1 MMRNWRTCGLVLFFL
16 GIILVFGGMMTSKS
30 EIDTQELWERVA
42 RAEKDGLP
50 QTAIGHLKEIYGICL
65 GAKDYDEALRALL
78 KQIVFESIVQGNQPE
93 AKIVRLREE
102 IQKAPASLQPL
113 MKVVLAQWF
122 RHYYDRNRWRFM
134 ERSRTAGLE
143 EGDVEDFTTWDLPR
157 LFREISSLYQEA
169 LAREAELKAVPIG
182 AYREFL
188 QAGNLP
194 EDLRPTLFDF
204 IVFEA
209 LDFYTSPE
217 QAAARPEDAF
227 EIEADSP
234 ALSAVPAFLDYRP
247 RTTDTDSP
255 QYQALLLFQK
265 VIRFHQQKQNRDAL
279 IDADLHRLHYVW
291 NTAVGEGKAERYIKR
306 LREIV
311 DRYADSPLS
320 SLARYYWASAL
331 KGEDRLVEALKIAR
345 QGHQAYPDSRG
356 GTKCSRLAA
365 GILEKE
371 YQLKAEQVVTPRQ
384 ASRLA
389 LTYKNIETLNFRI
402 VKDHLQDYIDEKEGR
417 RWGWISPPVV
427 LEMLQSEPA
436 AQWTA
441 ELPPTEDYRE
451 KQALITVP
459 PLEPGLYRIFASYRP
474 DFSREEK
481 GNKIQQSLLWV
492 SRMALIS
499 RGRESR
505 VEGYVVDNGSG
516 KPIEKTEVTV
526 YEYDHRSRH
535 YQKKETMQSDSSGY
549 FSFASPTGYRRR
561 LLVTRHGDGS
571 EYAEADVPSTYYR
584 QDQPYEKT
592 LFFTDRSLYR
602 PGQMVHFKGICLKV
616 DQKINDYQLL
626 TGRGLTVYFRDGN
639 DREITKLRVQTN
651 DFGSFQGTFTAPG
664 QGLTG
669 VFHITTDNPR
679 GSAHIRVEEYK
690 RPKFQVSL
698 EIPTQE
704 FRLNDQVSVTGE
716 ALAYTGAPI
725 DGAKV
730 VYRVFRQ
737 VKLPPWWYWYGIV
750 PIDGS
755 AQEIDHGTLET
766 DEKGQFTLKF
776 TARPDLKVP
785 PSSQPIFTFRI
796 QADVTDS
803 SGETRSAEEQ
813 VRAGYAALTA
823 NMECEAWQEE
833 SRPVEISLEV
843 TTLNGKAVD
852 AEGVVEIFA
861 LKGPDRPVPADLIG
875 EVAIPRQSAQTSAT
889 PEWQK
894 WPEGERVG
902 QRPFRLGADKDTDR
916 KITFNLKKG
925 AYRVLLKTRDKYDRP
940 VEAKL
945 PILVFGAGDKRF
957 PLAIPFYHTSRKEEV
972 PVGETYQALWGTGYA
987 QGPMLVEIFRDNR
1000 RVDRYWT
1007 DSRRSQGLISIPVTE
1022 TVKGGFTVVVHFV
1035 KENRCYREET
1045 RVDVPWLDKRLDIQ
1059 WQTFRSLLQP
1069 GQPETWSLQIK
1080 GPGAEEAAVKAA
1092 EMVATLY
1099 DVSLDQFYPHHFSGF
1114 SGIFRRE
1121 RTYLGDRFSNRA
1133 MMLTTASDRLNPR
1146 IKLSPEIYVHFPD
1159 EIVEDLFGFGFSRRG
1174 DVGVEGGVV
1183 GGVAETAALEEA
1195 PAPPA
1200 AARVK
1205 KRNGGDEGEADGE
1218 KQEPAPPAEIDLSK
1232 VSARKNLQETAFFY
1246 PQLLSDEDGVVTI
1259 QFKMPE
1265 ALTQWRFIGFAHTR
1279 DLAHG
1284 KIEGLTR
1291 TRKELMVQPQ
1301 APRFLR
1307 EGDRLA
1313 MTVKVTNMA
1322 DEAADGTVE
1331 LHFFDPRSEEDLSPL
1346 LKNKTKGHAFSI
1358 PAGQSRS
1365 YSWPIEVADGLEMVG
1380 YRAVAATAAHSD
1392 GEEGIIPVLSR
1403 YVFVQESLP
1412 LWISGKGTKNF
1423 RFEKLLG
1430 AGGSSTLKH
1439 QRLVLQMVSNPAW
1452 YAVQALPFLME
1463 FPYECSEQVF
1473 SRVYANA
1480 LAQKIAQSDPKI
1492 RRIFDLWKGT
1502 EALTSPLEKNEA
1514 LKSVCL
1520 QETPWLAAAKNESE
1534 NRRKVGLL
1542 FDENRLAM
1550 ELGSAFEK
1558 LKKMQYPDGSWPWFD
1573 GGPSSRFITLHIV
1586 TGFGR
1591 LKHLGVSRVSQ
1602 EPALKALDYLDDW
1615 LQDYYEK
1622 IVQQQKTDQD
1632 HLSPAI
1638 AMYLYGR
1645 SFYLTEK
1652 PIAAKHRQMVSYFL
1666 DQAEKYW
1673 LQLESRLSQAHLAL
1687 ALHRL
1692 DRLEGAVKIMRS
1704 LKERSLWDEEMGRY
1718 WGESG
1723 FGWWWYHAPI
1733 ETQALMIEAFAEVM
1747 QDQAAVE
1754 ECKIWLLKQKQ
1765 TQNWKTTKA
1774 TTDAVYSL
1782 LLRGED
1788 LLASDALVEVSLG
1801 SQTVKPQ
1808 KVEAGTGFYEKYYL
1822 PQEIK
1827 PTMGKITLKK
1837 VDEGIGWG
1845 GLHWQYL
1852 EDVAQITPHRQNPLR
1867 LTKRLFVQKYT
1878 EKGPV
1883 ISPLKG
1889 SLSVG
1894 DLLKVRLELRV
1905 DRDMEYIHLKDH
1917 RGSGTEPVN
1926 VLSQYK
1932 FQDGLYYYESTK
1944 DTASH
1949 FFIDY
1954 LPRGTY
1960 VFEYPLRV
1968 VHRGT
1973 YHSGMAHIECMYAPE
1988 FNSHSQSI
1996 LLKVD

>member
-1 MMRNWRTCGLVLFFL
+1 MRNWRKYGWVLFFIGL
-16 GIILVFGGMMTSKS
+16 IFVFGGMMTSKS

-50 QTAIGHLKEIYGICL
+50 QTAVGHLKEIYGICL

-93 AKIVRLREE
+93 AKISRLREE
-102 IQKAPASLQPL
+102 IRTAPEPLQPL

-134 ERSRTAGLE
+134 ERSRTAGME
-143 EGDVEDFTTWDLPR
+143 NVDEDENDFTTWDLPR

-169 LAREAELKAVPIG
+169 LTREAELKAVPIG
-182 AYREFL
+182 EYRELL

-194 EDLRPTLFDF
+194 ENLRPSLFDF
-204 IVFEA
+204 IVFAA

-227 EIEADSP
+227 EIAADSP

-247 RTTDTDSP
+247 QTTDTDSP

-265 VIRFHQQKQNRDAL
+265 VIRFHQVKQNREAL

-291 NTAVGEGKAERYIKR
+291 NTAVGEGKAERYLER
-306 LREIV
+306 LQEIA
-311 DRYADSPLS
+311 DRYTDSPLS
-320 SLARYYWASAL
+320 SLARYYWASVL
-331 KGEDRLVEALKIAR
+331 KSENRLVEALKIAR

-356 GTKCSRLAA
+356 GNKCSRLAA

-402 VKDHLQDYIDEKEGR
+402 VKDNFQDYIDEKEGKKLA
-417 RWGWISPPVV
+417 WISPQVV

-441 ELPPTEDYRE
+441 ELQPSEDYRE
-451 KQALITVP
+451 KQTLITVP
-459 PLEPGLYRIFASYRP
+459 PLEPGLYRIFASYKA
-474 DFSREEK
+474 DFLKEGK

-492 SRMALIS
+492 SHMALIS

-505 VEGYVVDNGSG
+505 VEGYVVDNGTG
-516 KPIEKTEVTV
+516 KPIEKTAVTL
-526 YEYDHRSRH
+526 YDYDHRSRH
-535 YQKKETMQSDSSGY
+535 FQVKETVQSDSSGY

-561 LLVTRHGDGS
+561 MVVTRHPDGS
-571 EYAEADVPSTYYR
+571 EYAEANVPSAYYR

-602 PGQMVHFKGICLKV
+602 PGQMVHFKGICLQV
-616 DQKINDYQLL
+616 DQKVNDYRLI
-626 TGRGLTVYFRDGN
+626 TGRQLTVYFRDGN
-639 DREITKLRVQTN
+639 DREISKMRVRTN
-651 DFGSFQGTFTAPG
+651 DFGSFQGTFAAPDRG
-664 QGLTG
+664 MTGL
-669 VFHITTDNPR
+669 FHITTDAPA

-698 EIPTQE
+698 DIPSQE
-704 FRLNDQVSVTGE
+704 FRLNDEVSVAGE
-716 ALAYTGAPI
+716 AQAYTGAPV

-737 VKLPPWWYWYGIV
+737 VQLPRWWYWYGIV

-755 AQEIDHGTLET
+755 AQEIAHGTLET
-766 DEKGQFTLKF
+766 DEKGKFRLKF
-776 TARPDLKVP
+776 TAKPDLKVP

-796 QADVTDS
+796 HADVTDS

-823 NMECEAWQEE
+823 NMECEVWQEE

-852 AEGVVEIFA
+852 AQGVVEIFA

-875 EVAIPRQSAQTSAT
+875 EVAIPQQLAPASVGEKGFSAA
-889 PEWQK
+889 PDWQK
-894 WPEGERVG
+894 WPAGKKVG
-902 QRPFRLGADKDTDR
+902 QHPFQITADKGADC
-916 KITFNLKKG
+916 KIKFKLKKG
-925 AYRVLLKTRDKYDRP
+925 AYRALLKTRDKTDNP
-940 VEAKL
+940 VEARL
-945 PILVFGAGDKRF
+945 PILVFSPEDKQF
-957 PLAIPFYHTSRKEEV
+957 PLAVPFYHASRKEEIQ
-972 PVGETYQALWGTGYA
+972 VGESYRALWGTGYA
-987 QGPMLVEIFRDNR
+987 QSPVLVEVFRDNR
-1000 RVDRYWT
+1000 RIDRYWT
-1007 DSRRSQGLISIPVTE
+1007 AARRSQGLISIPVTE
-1022 TVKGGFTVVVHFV
+1022 TYRGGFTVVVHFV

-1045 RVDVPWLDKRLDIQ
+1045 KVKVPWLDKRLDIQ

-1069 GQPETWSLQIK
+1069 GQQETWSLRIK
-1080 GPGAEEAAVKAA
+1080 GPGAKEAAVKAA

-1099 DVSLDQFYPHHFSGF
+1099 DVSLDQFYPHHFSDF
-1114 SGIFRRE
+1114 SGIFRRD
-1121 RTYLGDRFSNRA
+1121 RTYLGDRFSNQA
-1133 MMLTTASDRLNPR
+1133 VVLTTASDRLNPR
-1146 IKLSPEIYVHFPD
+1146 VKLPPEIYSHFPD
-1159 EIVEDLFGFGFSRRG
+1159 EIIEDLFGYGFSRRSE
-1174 DVGVEGGVV
+1174 VGVEGAVA
-1183 GGVAETAALEEA
+1183 GGVPEAALLEEA

-1200 AARVK
+1200 AARAK
-1205 KRNGGDEGEADGE
+1205 KRNGGDEGE
-1218 KQEPAPPAEIDLSK
+1218 AEIDLSK

-1246 PQLLSDEDGVVTI
+1246 PQLLSDGDGVVTI

-1265 ALTQWRFIGFAHTR
+1265 ALTQWRFIGFAHTQG
-1279 DLAHG
+1279 LAHG

-1313 MTVKVTNMA
+1313 MTVKVTNMG
-1322 DEAADGTVE
+1322 DEPADGTVE
-1331 LHFFDPRSEEDLSPL
+1331 LHFFDPRSEEDLSPV
-1346 LKNKTKGHAFSI
+1346 LKNEAKRHSFSI

-1380 YRAVAATAAHSD
+1380 YRAVAATPAHSD
-1392 GEEGIIPVLSR
+1392 GEEGLIPVLSR

-1412 LWISGKGTKNF
+1412 LWISGKGTKEF
-1423 RFEKLLG
+1423 RFKKLLK
-1430 AGGSSTLKH
+1430 AGRSSTLKH

-1463 FPYECSEQVF
+1463 FPYECSEQIF
-1473 SRVYANA
+1473 SRIYANA
-1480 LAQKIAQSDPKI
+1480 LAQEIAQSDPKI

-1514 LKSVCL
+1514 LKSVHL
-1520 QETPWLAAAKNESE
+1520 RETPWLAAAKSE
-1534 NRRKVGLL
+1534 TENKRKVALL

-1550 ELGSAFEK
+1550 ELGSALER

-1573 GGPSSRFITLHIV
+1573 GGPASRFITLHIV

-1591 LKHLGVSRVSQ
+1591 LKHLGVSRISQ
-1602 EPALKALDYLDDW
+1602 EPALKALDYLDNW
-1615 LQDYYEK
+1615 IQDFYEK
-1622 IVQQQKTDQD
+1622 IVQQQKSDQD
-1632 HLSPAI
+1632 HLSPTI

-1645 SFYLTEK
+1645 SFYLTDK
-1652 PIAAKHRQMVSYFL
+1652 PMAAKHRQMVDYFL

-1673 LQLESRLSQAHLAL
+1673 LQLECRLSQAHLAL

-1692 DRLEGAVKIMRS
+1692 DRRQGAVKIMRS
-1704 LKERSLWDEEMGRY
+1704 LKERSLVDEEMGRY

-1747 QDQAAVE
+1747 QDQAAVA

-1788 LLASDALVEVSLG
+1788 LLASDALVEVTLG
-1801 SQTVKPQ
+1801 GETVKPP

-1822 PQEIK
+1822 PHEIK
-1827 PTMGKITLKK
+1827 PAMGKITLKK

-1852 EDVAQITPHRQNPLR
+1852 EDVAHITPHRQNPLR
-1867 LTKRLFVQKYT
+1867 LTKRLFVQEYT
-1878 EKGPV
+1878 QKGPV

-1889 SLSVG
+1889 PLSVG
-1894 DLLKVRLELRV
+1894 DLLKVRIELRV

-1932 FQDGLYYYESTK
+1932 FQDGLYYYESTG

-1954 LPRGTY
+1954 LPKGTY
-1960 VFEYPLRV
+1960 VFEYPVRV
-1968 VHRGT
+1968 VHRGA
-1973 YHSGMAHIECMYAPE
+1973 YQSGLAHIECMYAPE
-1988 FNSHSQSI
+1988 FNSHSESM